1 MEKLAANLSVMEKIA
16 EIYTNRHQ
24 VALLLPN
31 GLIEVISREGTF
43 FFARISAMAK
53 HSIGSRIKTD
63 EIVDADFCEE

>member
-16 EIYTNRHQ
+16 EIYQNRHQ

-53 HSIGSRIKTD
+53 HSIGRRIMTD

>member
-31 GLIEVISREGTF
+31 GLIEVIISREGTY
-43 FFARISAMAK
+43 FFARMSAMAK
-53 HSIGSRIKTD
+53 HPIGSRIKTD
-63 EIVDADFCEE
+63 EIIDFTF

>member
-31 GLIEVISREGTF
+31 GLIEVIGSEGTY
-43 FFARISAMAK
+43 FFARMSAMAR

-63 EIVDADFCEE
+63 EIIDFTF

>member
-1 MEKLAANLSVMEKIA
+1 MEKLAEMNGTMEKIA

-31 GLIEVISREGTF
+31 GLIEVITNGEGTF
-43 FFARISAMAK
+43 FFARMSAMAK

-63 EIVDADFCEE
+63 EIIDVEF